1 LKKLQARFA
10 KVGRLLDGGKREG
23 IFGDHVSPPCASR
36 LIQAQCKSSAKRVR
50 PRTSA
55 WGQKRYFE
63 RAQTASGSSPIADI
77 FKLRQHVSNV
87 PCADINKRAQQ
98 FSKQSAKMTP
108 NPSETK
114 GRGTI
119 PPECSNL
126 CRRASAAL
134 GGRCTRGPA
143 LSNLGEGL
151 DLHQKVRASQ
161 SRHGDRRTLR

>member
-1 LKKLQARFA
+1 MAGLCAPLSTLRQYPHGYLRMTRVDAVRYSFI
-10 KVGRLLDGGKREG
+10 VMDLHHLLLAGLPAHSGLPRSTD
-23 IFGDHVSPPCASR
+23 I
-36 LIQAQCKSSAKRVR
+36 VR
-50 PRTSA
+50 PDQLVR
-55 WGQKRYFE
+55 F
-63 RAQTASGSSPIADI
+63 
-77 FKLRQHVSNV
+77 V

-108 NPSETK
+108 NSSETK

-143 LSNLGEGL
+143 VSNLGEGL
-151 DLHQKVRASQ
+151 DLHQNVRASQ
-161 SRHGDRRTLR
+161 SRHGPRRTLRGRWTAITVPQSS